1 MSNRDVLAI
10 GASAGG
16 IDALVYL
23 ARHFPADFPAAIVAT
38 VHLSPYGGSSLDR
51 ILGNAG
57 PLPAKFAIDGA
68 PVERGT
74 IHLAPPDRH
83 LIMDR
88 DRLWLGDGPRE
99 NNSRPAIDPMLRSV
113 AACCGARAVGA
124 VLTGTL
130 GDGASGLWTVGQLG
144 GCTVVQDPDDA
155 AFSEMPINAL
165 KLTQP
170 DHVVALDAMPALLT
184 RLAHQKAGDPKPI
197 SDRLSMEVK
206 IARGRNPSVTQ
217 MDRLGRRS
225 VFTCP
230 DCGGAMWEIDEGNLS
245 RFRCHVGHAYTH
257 DLMSLALDENLYRAL
272 ATALRTLEDR
282 AELAS
287 RLQREAE
294 DRRQPHAAGSWA
306 GKADEFRR
314 ELEVIEGALQRMDE
328 ITAMRNAGQ
337 DEQI

>member
-16 IDALVYL
+16 VDALVYL

-38 VHLSPYGGSSLDR
+38 VHLSPYGRSSLDR

-113 AACCGARAVGA
+113 AACCGGRAVGA

-170 DHVVALDAMPALLT
+170 DHVVALNDMPALLT

-197 SDRLSMEVK
+197 SDRLSREV
-206 IARGRNPSVTQ
+206 
-217 MDRLGRRS
+217 
-225 VFTCP
+225 
-230 DCGGAMWEIDEGNLS
+230 
-245 RFRCHVGHAYTH
+245 
-257 DLMSLALDENLYRAL
+257 
-272 ATALRTLEDR
+272 
-282 AELAS
+282 
-287 RLQREAE
+287 
-294 DRRQPHAAGSWA
+294 
-306 GKADEFRR
+306 
-314 ELEVIEGALQRMDE
+314 
-328 ITAMRNAGQ
+328 
-337 DEQI
+337 

>member
-16 IDALVYL
+16 VDALVYL

-38 VHLSPYGGSSLDR
+38 VHLSPYGRSSLDR

-170 DHVVALDAMPALLT
+170 DHVVALDDMPALLT
-184 RLAHQKAGDPKPI
+184 RWRTRRP
-197 SDRLSMEVK
+197 
-206 IARGRNPSVTQ
+206 VT
-217 MDRLGRRS
+217 RS
-225 VFTCP
+225 
-230 DCGGAMWEIDEGNLS
+230 
-245 RFRCHVGHAYTH
+245 R
-257 DLMSLALDENLYRAL
+257 YR
-272 ATALRTLEDR
+272 TGCRWR
-282 AELAS
+282 
-287 RLQREAE
+287 
-294 DRRQPHAAGSWA
+294 
-306 GKADEFRR
+306 
-314 ELEVIEGALQRMDE
+314 
-328 ITAMRNAGQ
+328 
-337 DEQI
+337 